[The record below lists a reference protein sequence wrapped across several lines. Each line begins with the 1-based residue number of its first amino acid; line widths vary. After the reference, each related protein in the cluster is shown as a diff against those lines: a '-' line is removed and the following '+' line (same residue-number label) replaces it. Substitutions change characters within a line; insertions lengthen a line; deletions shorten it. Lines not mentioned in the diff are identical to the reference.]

1 MVYNFL
7 KNKIWWNEAR
17 RNKNPTKCVKSNL
30 NEKSRGRYKSKEQ
43 KCTLENIKLLYES
56 RQAVIQK
63 TAEAT
68 GDSFRNKIA
77 YKIMGIS

>member
-17 RNKNPTKCVKSNL
+17 RSKNPTKCVKSNL
-30 NEKSRGRYKSKEQ
+30 NEISRGWYKSKER
-43 KCTLENIKLLYES
+43 KSTLENIKLLYES